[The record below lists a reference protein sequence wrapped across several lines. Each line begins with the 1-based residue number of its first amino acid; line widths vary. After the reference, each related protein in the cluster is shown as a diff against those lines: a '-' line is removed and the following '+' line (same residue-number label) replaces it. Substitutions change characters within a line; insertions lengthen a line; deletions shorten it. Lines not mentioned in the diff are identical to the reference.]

1 MNMATSIRKITRIS
15 SQGQN
20 KLFYHLPPTAVP
32 VNVSDFSS
40 AIQALID
47 PVGSLQEFLSALSES
62 LGNPNCFLTPSG
74 RSALAIILLSL
85 KKRSKGSKVIIPA
98 YTCPTVAQAV
108 LEAGLQPAFCDVSVN
123 TLDMDRLSLM
133 RLLDADVLAII
144 PTHLYG
150 LAQDISDLVQIGQEL
165 DIEIIED
172 AAQAFGATVRGRM
185 VGTAGD
191 FGFFSLGRGK
201 CIPTGNG
208 GVIIADD
215 HYVPE
220 LVQTIKTTLSDGVIR
235 DITSLVKFLGYGLA
249 TTPIGW
255 WFIVRSPMNPARDG
269 MELDDLHPIRWN
281 RFSPTQAGIGRSIL
295 RRIDRL
301 NDIRRRNAQRLMAL
315 LSDFKFVHLP
325 EIPADSKPVFL
336 RLPIIL
342 DEKSRADL
350 LHHLLSKI
358 GIGVSRS
365 YFRTVPEI
373 FSSQYAPGPKNF
385 PGAEHLANCLLTLP
399 THPFLKDDDF
409 HRIQHILTSLN
420 N

>member
-1 MNMATSIRKITRIS
+1 MATSTRKTTRIPT
-15 SQGQN
+15 QGQN

-32 VNVSDFSS
+32 LSGSDLSE

-47 PVGSLQEFLSALSES
+47 PAASIQEFLSALSES
-62 LGNPNCFLTPSG
+62 IGNPNCFLTSSG

-85 KKRSKGSKVIIPA
+85 KKHSKGSRVIIPA

-108 LEAGLQPAFCDVSVN
+108 LEAGLQPIYCDVSVK
-123 TLDMDRLSLM
+123 TLDMDRSSLM

-150 LAQDISDLVQIGQEL
+150 LAQDISDLVQIAQEF

-172 AAQAFGATVRGRM
+172 AAQAFGATVRGKM
-185 VGTAGD
+185 VGNAGG

-215 HYVPE
+215 HYVPD
-220 LVQTIKTTLSDGVIR
+220 LVQTIKTTLTDGVVR
-235 DITSLVKFLGYGLA
+235 DITSLFKFLGYGLA
-249 TTPIGW
+249 TTPFGW

-315 LSDFKFVHLP
+315 LSDFQFVHLP

-342 DEKSRADL
+342 DEKPRADL

-358 GIGVSRS
+358 GIGVSKS
-365 YFRTVPEI
+365 YFRTLPEL

-385 PGAEHLANCLLTLP
+385 PGAEHLADCLLTLP
-399 THPFLKDDDF
+399 THPFLSDDDF
-409 HRIQHILTSLN
+409 HRIHQVFTSLKS
-420 N
+420 